1 MRSGLPFST
10 TISSEFVAKATDSP
24 WSRPAS
30 VTFAMFF
37 TSAEAKTSAGRPCE
51 ICSAKSEDEAKL
63 KAMVISGFASMNCS
77 PMSLKT
83 SVSDE
88 VAAMRSEVVVSS
100 DEAHPAKTNPKM
112 GTITKDARRRIR
124 GVYGEKLRLVN
135 N

>member
-1 MRSGLPFST
+1 
-10 TISSEFVAKATDSP
+10 
-24 WSRPAS
+24 
-30 VTFAMFF
+30 
-37 TSAEAKTSAGRPCE
+37 
-51 ICSAKSEDEAKL
+51 
-63 KAMVISGFASMNCS
+63 MNCS

-88 VAAMRSEVVVSS
+88 VAATRSEVVVSS